1 VPQKISIS
9 SAATAPSAGVRH
21 MYTVVQFRAVRS
33 LDIPPALGRGMVGG
47 SQFSQKSLPEAP
59 YQASEGV
66 LRQRCDARGFKPLPI
81 EIIARR
87 KVASAFEPQNLSW
100 VDGPARPTSETGAP
114 GRACKVLFG
123 NLVVKVRHLVAV
135 SHHDETTGFNPSRPL
150 PRD

>member
-1 VPQKISIS
+1 MHI
-9 SAATAPSAGVRH
+9 
-21 MYTVVQFRAVRS
+21 VVMFRAVRS
-33 LDIPPALGRGMVGG
+33 LDIPRPSDAAWWGGLAVRQKICRGP
-47 SQFSQKSLPEAP
+47 KST
-59 YQASEGV
+59 SESNV
-66 LRQRCDARGFKPLPI
+66 LRRRCDARGFKRLPI
-81 EIIARR
+81 EIIAKRR
-87 KVASAFEPQNLSW
+87 VGPAFEPQNLSW

>member
-1 VPQKISIS
+1 
-9 SAATAPSAGVRH
+9 
-21 MYTVVQFRAVRS
+21 
-33 LDIPPALGRGMVGG
+33 MVGG
-47 SQFSQKSLPEAP
+47 VAARQKNFAGAP
-59 YQASEGV
+59 YQASEGNV
-66 LRQRCDARGFKPLPI
+66 LRQRCDARGFKPLRI
-81 EIIARR
+81 EIRARR
-87 KVASAFEPQNLSW
+87 KVAPAFEPQNLSW